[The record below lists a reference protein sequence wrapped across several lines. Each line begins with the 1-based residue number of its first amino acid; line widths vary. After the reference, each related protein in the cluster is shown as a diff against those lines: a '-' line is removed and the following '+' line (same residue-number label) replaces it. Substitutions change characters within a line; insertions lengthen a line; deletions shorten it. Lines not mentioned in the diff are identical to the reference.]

1 MPWIY
6 GDDPTWYESD
16 DSWSAFDRAPVNEEA
31 LPTMTVTLS
40 PRAAAQKAVDQSK
53 KLSMNHFEGGRWGY
67 NEILDVVVLDPP
79 RHNFTFAFHR
89 PTLKFFRSNTRN
101 STRMTST
108 SLRTVID
115 PERSWL
121 VDAMKSVIPDGQDF
135 LAFERGDQ
143 SVLDRRARAI
153 AQIKSSELELEPVE
167 PEPSPTPAPEPA
179 IDEPVKETPLMALLD
194 VQSKTRKIVMEE
206 ITRTLEVD
214 RKQLVAVLRSAGAA
228 TMKRNSKI
236 TLVLPDGKKVEVGDE
251 AKLQFEWTD
260 HKEHT
265 VEG

>member
-1 MPWIY
+1 MTWLY
-6 GDDPTWYESD
+6 GDDPSWYRSD
-16 DSWSAFDRAPVNEEA
+16 DSWSAFDKAPINEEEI
-31 LPTMTVTLS
+31 LTMTVTLS
-40 PRAAAQKAVDQSK
+40 PRAAAQKAVDNLK
-53 KLSMNHFEGGRWGY
+53 KLTMNHFEGGRWGY
-67 NEILDVVVLDPP
+67 NEELDVVVLDPP

-101 STRMTST
+101 GTRMTST

-121 VDAMKSVIPDGQDF
+121 VVAMKRVVPDGGDF

-153 AQIKSSELELEPVE
+153 AQLKSSSDELEVVQPEPLPVPQPEPVIE
-167 PEPSPTPAPEPA
+167 SPA
-179 IDEPVKETPLMALLD
+179 KETPFMALLD

-214 RKQLVAVLRSAGAA
+214 RKQLVAVLRQAGAA

-236 TLVLPDGKKVEVGDE
+236 VLILGDGKKVELGE
-251 AKLQFEWTD
+251 GAKLQFEWTD
-260 HKEHT
+260 NKEHT